1 MTDPRWLAL
10 LRGINLGST
19 RKLPMKTLVALFE
32 AAGAREVR
40 THLQTGNVVFEA
52 EEAAVE
58 GVLEAVRAGIARDLG
73 FDCPMALFGAE
84 ELGRVVAGSPYA
96 AEHPAASLHVAFLM
110 DAPDAAAAAALDPE
124 RSPPDTFAVAG
135 RAIYLCCPN
144 GLARTRLTNA
154 WFDARLGTVSTVR
167 TWRVT
172 LKLAAMMG
180 LAVEEEA
187 S

>member
-1 MTDPRWLAL
+1 MSTRWLAL

-19 RKLPMKTLVALFE
+19 RKLPMKTLVGLFE

-52 EEAAVE
+52 PKEQVR
-58 GVLEAVRAGIARDLG
+58 GVLEEVRAGIARELG

-84 ELGRVVAGSPYA
+84 ELARVVAGNPYA
-96 AEHPAASLHVAFLM
+96 ATEAASSLHVAFLM
-110 DAPDAAAAAALDPE
+110 DAPSEEAAASLDPA

-135 RAIYLCCPN
+135 RAIYLRCPN

-154 WFDARLGTVSTVR
+154 WFDAQLKTVSTVR

-172 LKLAAMMG
+172 LKLASMMG
-180 LAVEEEA
+180 LAVTEEA